1 MEHVYTC
8 KQLQSEEPLT
18 EYKYIYSENI
28 EKINYVYKRF
38 VENMDIR
45 EQILNENENKLNQN
59 EKKKENHEIQ
69 SSDPL
74 YPVIVYSNG

>member
-1 MEHVYTC
+1 
-8 KQLQSEEPLT
+8 
-18 EYKYIYSENI
+18 
-28 EKINYVYKRF
+28 
-38 VENMDIR
+38 MDIR
-45 EQILNENENKLNQN
+45 EHILNENENKLNQN